1 MRHVGKVVIG
11 VVMLALLAL
20 PARAFAQEAQGTPI
34 PAASGTVTVLGNG
47 KVQIKPDMATVQVGI
62 SVQQENLRGALD
74 EANATMTRI
83 LDSLT
88 ALGIASDDI
97 QTANFNVY
105 AVRDYNKQVE
115 DMSQLPPLIGYNVTN
130 QVSVTIRDLEWEAGL
145 PSEQV
150 GQVIEESIGA
160 GANDIYGVSFSVE
173 DTTEAEREAR
183 RMAVTNAGERAAE
196 LADATGKAVGEVIAI
211 SEGVTFTPIGFA
223 SFAADEGQRAGG
235 AGGAPIMG
243 GTIEIMV
250 DVSVTYQLV

>member
-1 MRHVGKVVIG
+1 MKLVGKVLIG
-11 VVMLALLAL
+11 IVMLALLAV
-20 PARAFAQEAQGTPI
+20 PARAFAQEGTPI

-47 KVQIKPDMATVQVGI
+47 KVQIKPDTATVQVGI
-62 SVQQENLRGALD
+62 SVQQETLRGALD

-83 LDSLT
+83 LESL
-88 ALGIASDDI
+88 AGLGIASDDI

-105 AVRDYNKQVE
+105 AVRDFNKQAADVT
-115 DMSQLPPLIGYNVTN
+115 QLPPLVGYNVTN
-130 QVSVTIRDLEWEAGL
+130 QVSVTIRDLEWVSGL

-173 DTTEAEREAR
+173 DTKVAEREAR
-183 RMAVTNAGERAAE
+183 RMAVENAGERAAE
-196 LADATGKAVGEVIAI
+196 LADAAGKSVGDVIAI
-211 SEGVTFTPIGFA
+211 SEGVTFTPIGFTA
-223 SFAADEGQRAGG
+223 MADNGQRGG